1 MNVGSATRRYLP
13 VGVTARRKL
22 HRFYSNE
29 GRKSS
34 VCRRERGSDDDVD
47 DDDGNVKGE
56 KEKEKEKETS
66 RPDTSAI
73 NPFRCETFES
83 KGKFRWRAGP
93 RAGAASACTPWTLS
107 CPRNV

>member
-22 HRFYSNE
+22 RRFYSNE

-34 VCRRERGSDDDVD
+34 GAEKEGATTTM
-47 DDDGNVKGE
+47 GTKGE
-56 KEKEKEKETS
+56 KETGKGKETS

-73 NPFRCETFES
+73 NPFRCGTFES
-83 KGKFRWRAGP
+83 KGKFRWRTGP
-93 RAGAASACTPWTLS
+93 RAGAASACAAWTLS